1 MIGRKTGFAVFIMLL
16 ALVLLPARA
25 SAQWSNCSGEGG
37 TCEMSGPGHHLLRA
51 GADDSF
57 FYIETDGNVT
67 RVPCNTDVFGD
78 AAYKKDKNCQYI
90 ALSPLDPAIQWTI
103 CATEGSFCRI
113 QQHRATSRQIC
124 VALRPGTC
132 RVPHRIDLLSLRQRL
147 FL

>member
-1 MIGRKTGFAVFIMLL
+1 MIGRKTGLAVFIMLL

-51 GADDSF
+51 GADGSF

-78 AAYKKDKNCQYI
+78 AAYKKDKNCEYTTLSGQYNGRS
-90 ALSPLDPAIQWTI
+90 A
-103 CATEGSFCRI
+103 E
-113 QQHRATSRQIC
+113 
-124 VALRPGTC
+124 
-132 RVPHRIDLLSLRQRL
+132 
-147 FL
+147 